1 MRTMVRSTAII
12 ALMGTISASRVLH
25 NSGSST
31 AVTGVSGSALR
42 ATNNKAATNGLVEIS
57 TKSATKAVNIKPH
70 KKRSRRRRLLR
81 RLLHGDSDSSG
92 SSGSSGSESTDEECD
107 RKYYVTTVQRGNKTV
122 KTCVECSPGS
132 TNAPGDLV
140 SNGESACDVTQCD
153 ADHFVSDNVCTPCAD
168 GSTRNAGDLA
178 TGQDTECAAT
188 ACDANHFVSDNVCTP
203 CADGSTRNAGDLA
216 TGQDTVCE
224 SENKVNSN
232 NNDSDQERSIRPAP
246 GPPEADDLG
255 DEEDEDFTSPGLV
268 TDTLTPVSFP
278 VPDVPAVVEEEETF
292 VAPDAPAEAPTPA
305 TPPAGPVLE
314 EYASGTDG
322 GAIAMAAVGM
332 CGLMYASYL
341 YAKKHDQTKEIVGID
356 EAQRVPAETV

>member
-1 MRTMVRSTAII
+1 M
-12 ALMGTISASRVLH
+12 
-25 NSGSST
+25 
-31 AVTGVSGSALR
+31 
-42 ATNNKAATNGLVEIS
+42 
-57 TKSATKAVNIKPH
+57 
-70 KKRSRRRRLLR
+70 
-81 RLLHGDSDSSG
+81 
-92 SSGSSGSESTDEECD
+92 
-107 RKYYVTTVQRGNKTV
+107 TTVQRGNKTV

-153 ADHFVSDNVCTPCAD
+153 AD
-168 GSTRNAGDLA
+168 
-178 TGQDTECAAT
+178 
-188 ACDANHFVSDNVCTP
+188 HFVSDNVCTP